1 MVLAVAAVVFSPE
14 LEELVADR
22 EVLAAAAAA
31 LAALVVLRTFNLLRF
46 ILETITWV
54 EAAVLVQMRGA
65 GAKAH
70 KIRKKPVQVLA
81 AAAVGAHQE
90 VTVVMALE
98 PLAEKPWR

>member
-1 MVLAVAAVVFSPE
+1 MVLVVAGVVFSQD
-14 LEELVADR
+14 LEGL
-22 EVLAAAAAA
+22 VLALVLPTLAAVA
-31 LAALVVLRTFNLLRF
+31 LAVLVVLRTFNLLRF

-54 EAAVLVQMRGA
+54 EAAVQVQMRGV

-98 PLAEKPWR
+98 PLAEEPWR